1 MIRMKVLP
9 SKTKIGWIGT
19 GVMGS
24 SMCQHIIDKGYKTY
38 VYNRSRKKAKK
49 LIDSGANWAK
59 SPKELAQDSDV
70 IFTMVGFPRD
80 VREVYFSGDGV
91 LQGIKPGSIVVD
103 MTTTEPS
110 LSKEIYNE
118 ARLKKAASIDAPVSG
133 GDTGAKEGTLSIMV
147 GGDREAVEKVMPL
160 FRLMGRDI
168 VYQGAAGS
176 GQHAKICNQVMVS
189 GLMIGMCETLLYGY
203 KAGLNLET
211 MLKSVSRGAAACWML
226 DNLAPRILKRDFRP
240 GFFVE
245 HFIKDMGIALSEAE
259 RMNLSLPG
267 LALVHQLYVA
277 VEGQGH
283 GRKGTQAL
291 MLALERI
298 SNLRA
303 QVRAG
308 ARQQFPEID

>member
-1 MIRMKVLP
+1 MSKMKVLP

-24 SMCQHIIDKGYKTY
+24 YMCQHIIDKGYKTV
-38 VYNRSRKKAKK
+38 VYNRSKKKAKK
-49 LIDSGANWAK
+49 LIDSGATWVK
-59 SPKELAQDSDV
+59 SPEEVAQNSDV

-80 VREVYFSGDGV
+80 VREVYFGSKGV
-91 LQGIKPGSIVVD
+91 IKGVKQGGILVD

-110 LSKEIYNE
+110 LSKEIYKG
-118 ARLKKAASIDAPVSG
+118 AKLKKAISIDAPVSG
-133 GDTGAKEGTLSIMV
+133 GDVGAILGKLSIMV
-147 GGDREAVEKVMPL
+147 GGDADAVESLMPL
-160 FRLMGRDI
+160 FRLMGKNI

-176 GQHAKICNQVMVS
+176 GQHAKMCNQVMVS

-203 KAGLNLET
+203 KAGLDLEA
-211 MLKSVSRGAAACWML
+211 MLNSVSRGAAACWML

-245 HFIKDMGIALSEAE
+245 HFIKDMGIALKEAE

-277 VEGQGH
+277 VEAQGH

-291 MLALERI
+291 ILALERI
-298 SNLRA
+298 SNIR
-303 QVRAG
+303 G
-308 ARQQFPEID
+308 

>member
-1 MIRMKVLP
+1 MSKMKVRP

-24 SMCQHIIDKGYKTY
+24 YMCQHIIDKGYKTF
-38 VYNRSRKKAKK
+38 VYNRTKKNAKK
-49 LIDSGANWAK
+49 LIDSGATWVN
-59 SPKELAQDSDV
+59 SPDAVAENSDV

-80 VREVYFSGDGV
+80 VQEVYFGGKGV
-91 LQGIKPGSIVVD
+91 IKGVKRGSILVD

-110 LSKEIYNE
+110 LSKEIYKE
-118 ARLKKAASIDAPVSG
+118 AKLKKATSIDAPVSG
-133 GDTGAKEGTLSIMV
+133 GDVGAMLGKLSIMV
-147 GGDREAVEKVMPL
+147 GGNKDAVDEVMPL
-160 FRLMGRDI
+160 FKLMGRNI

-176 GQHAKICNQVMVS
+176 GQHAKMCNQVMVS

-203 KAGLNLET
+203 KAGLDLET
-211 MLKSVSRGAAACWML
+211 MLESVSRGAAASWML

-245 HFIKDMGIALSEAE
+245 HFIKDMGIALKEAE

-277 VEGQGH
+277 VEAQGH

-291 MLALERI
+291 ILALERI
-298 SNLRA
+298 SN
-303 QVRAG
+303 VRA
-308 ARQQFPEID
+308 

>member
-1 MIRMKVLP
+1 MSKMTVQP

-24 SMCQHIIDKGYKTY
+24 SMCQHIIGKGYKTF
-38 VYNRSRKKAKK
+38 VYNRTKKKAKK
-49 LIDSGANWAK
+49 LIDFGATWVN
-59 SPKELAQDSDV
+59 SPEAVARDSDV
-70 IFTMVGFPRD
+70 VFTMVGFPQDVRD
-80 VREVYFSGDGV
+80 VYFGSKGV
-91 LQGIKPGSIVVD
+91 IEGVQDGSILVD

-110 LSKEIYNE
+110 LSKEIYKE
-118 ARLKKAASIDAPVSG
+118 AKLMKATSIDAPVSG
-133 GDTGAKEGTLSIMV
+133 GDIGAMEGKLSIMV
-147 GGDREAVEKVMPL
+147 GGDKDAVEAVMPL
-160 FRLMGRDI
+160 FRLMGRNI

-176 GQHAKICNQVMVS
+176 VQHAKMCNQVMVS

-203 KAGLNLET
+203 KAGLDLET
-211 MLKSVSRGAAACWML
+211 MLDSVSRGAAACWML

-245 HFIKDMGIALSEAE
+245 HFIKDMGIALGEAK

-277 VEGQGH
+277 VEAQGH

-298 SNLRA
+298 SDVKA
-303 QVRAG
+303 
-308 ARQQFPEID
+308 